1 MNPLTLPRALSL
13 PARLVPVWLHSRV
26 LAQVLS
32 HVLAHQIA
40 DGELAMLEGKTLG
53 VAIRDA
59 GVEYRLTLDGGTLV
73 ASDAAPDVVMSGGLH
88 AFLLMLARRE
98 DPDTLFF
105 QRLLAIEGDTALGL
119 EIKNLLDRLEWEAL
133 PMPAL
138 LRQAPQQALSAFE
151 TVVPWLGRLPGLGRG
166 KNRPAA
172 T

>member
-1 MNPLTLPRALSL
+1 MKPLALPRPFSF

-26 LAQVLS
+26 LAQILN
-32 HVLAHQIA
+32 HVLARQIA
-40 DGELAMLEGKTLG
+40 DGELALLEGKTLG
-53 VAIRDA
+53 VAVRDA
-59 GVEYRLTLDGGTLV
+59 GVEYRLTLEGAALV
-73 ASDAAPDVVMSGGLH
+73 ASNARPDVVMSGGLH

-151 TVVPWLGRLPGLGRG
+151 TVVPWLGRLPGLGTR
-166 KNRPAA
+166 KNQPAA
-172 T
+172 S

>member
-1 MNPLTLPRALSL
+1 MNPLTLPRPFSF

-32 HVLAHQIA
+32 HVLAQQIA

-59 GVEYRLTLDGGTLV
+59 GVEYRLTLEGGALV
-73 ASDAAPDVVMSGGLH
+73 ASDAPPDVIMSGGLH

-119 EIKNLLDRLEWEAL
+119 EIKNFLDRLEWEAL
-133 PMPAL
+133 PLAPML
-138 LRQAPQQALSAFE
+138 KRAPQQALSAFE
-151 TVVPWLGRLPGLGRG
+151 TVVPWLGRLPGLGPRRG
-166 KNRPAA
+166 RPASP
-172 T
+172 

>member
-1 MNPLTLPRALSL
+1 MSPLTLPRALSL

-26 LAQVLS
+26 LAQVLN
-32 HVLAHQIA
+32 HILAGQIA

-53 VAIRDA
+53 VAVRDA
-59 GVEYRLTLDGGTLV
+59 GVEYRLTLEGGALA

-119 EIKNLLDRLEWEAL
+119 EIKNFLDRLEWEAL